1 MKGKDGVRQAY
12 ASFLKVTPDFRIE
25 LKSRFTI
32 DKSFALEA
40 VFNGTQKGDLPGLPA
55 TVKSLSNRVCSF

>member
-12 ASFLKVTPDFRIE
+12 AGFLKVTPDFRIE

-40 VFNGTQKGDLPGLPA
+40 VFNGTQKGDLPGLSA
-55 TVKSLSNRVCSF
+55 TGKSFSNSVSSF